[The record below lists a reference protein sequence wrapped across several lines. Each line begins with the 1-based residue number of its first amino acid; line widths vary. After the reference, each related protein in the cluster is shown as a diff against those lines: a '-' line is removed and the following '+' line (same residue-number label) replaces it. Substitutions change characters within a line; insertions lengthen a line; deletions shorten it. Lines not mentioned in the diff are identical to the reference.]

1 MDLTA
6 RVFDACPKLEVVSK
20 LGIGMENIDHD
31 AAARHDVAVYNNPGA
46 FSGEVAD
53 VVLGYTI
60 MLTVSYTKWIKLFGT
75 ETGTVHGCFTLRRE
89 FWYCRKVVFS

>member
-60 MLTVSYTKWIKLFGT
+60 MLTRELHQVDQVVRDGNWHRPWVSHSQERILVLSEGR
-75 ETGTVHGCFTLRRE
+75 V
-89 FWYCRKVVFS
+89 